1 MPHGESW
8 LTVLLRK
15 AGVLDDVHGLV
26 TGNLG
31 EHTWLGH
38 AEVKIEHVL
47 GWLLVFLIVSALG
60 IAVGNKV
67 RDVKAALVPD
77 SKLTVRSFFELF
89 VETVYGQMKAQMG
102 AEAAKFFLP
111 LIGTCA
117 FLIFFSNFLGLIP
130 GFNPPTATLNTTLA
144 CSIVIFLTTHV
155 WGVRHHGLA
164 YFKHF
169 FGPIWW
175 LAPLM
180 FPIELIS
187 HLVRP
192 ASLAIRL
199 MANMTADHLVVATF
213 LALGAGLW
221 ALVLPDSVDGQFG
234 LLLPVPML
242 LLGFVVVL
250 VQTAVFCLLSTVY
263 IGMAIEHS
271 EEH

>member
-15 AGVLDDVHGLV
+15 AGLLDDVEGLIDD
-26 TGNLG
+26 NLG
-31 EHTWLGH
+31 AHTWLGH
-38 AEVKIEHVL
+38 ADVKVDHVL
-47 GWLLVFLIVSALG
+47 GWLLVFLVITVIGL
-60 IAVGNKV
+60 IAAGKV

-77 SKLTVRSFFELF
+77 SKLTIRTFVELF
-89 VETVYGQMKAQMG
+89 VETIYNQMKAQMG
-102 AEAAKFFLP
+102 AKAAKFFLP

-117 FLIFFSNFLGLIP
+117 FLILFSNFLGLIP

-144 CSIVIFLTTHV
+144 CAIVIFLTTHV
-155 WGVRHHGLA
+155 WGVKEHGLA

-180 FPIELIS
+180 LPIELIS

-192 ASLAIRL
+192 ASLSIRL

-221 ALVLPDSVDGQFG
+221 ALVLPPSVDGQFG